1 MTPFRSSYTLSMRL
15 HNLLL
20 TLLAI
25 PALATLANAHV
36 RVSSPD
42 GGEMLQGQQT
52 FAIDWI
58 DIINHGSLVT
68 YEIEFSDDGGISWT
82 QVVAGLPY
90 SGGTST
96 YAWLV
101 PDLSTTQGRVRV
113 TMHVDQFTSYNDASN
128 GDFTI
133 SASYS
138 SYGSGTAVNGI
149 LPILEM
155 HNVPQAGSSIVIH
168 LSQAEVGADAHI
180 LVGSQQSNQPFSGV
194 TLLNNLNLAHLIM
207 TVDAN
212 GEVILPISLPSGA
225 IGVTAHVQVVI
236 ASTPNL
242 SATDGAQFTV
252 LP

>member
-1 MTPFRSSYTLSMRL
+1 MRFSTLF
-15 HNLLL
+15 L
-20 TLLAI
+20 TFLAI
-25 PALATLANAHV
+25 PVLATLANAHV

-42 GGEMLQGQQT
+42 GGEILQGQQT
-52 FAIDWI
+52 FSIDWI

-68 YEIEFSDDGGISWT
+68 YEIEFSDDGGISWV

-101 PDLSTTQGRVRV
+101 PDQNTTQGRVRV
-113 TMHVDQFTSYNDASN
+113 TMHVDPFTTYSDASN

-133 SASYS
+133 AASYN

-149 LPILEM
+149 LPMLEM

-180 LVGSQQSNQPFSGV
+180 LVGNQQTNQPFSGV
-194 TLLNNLNLAHLIM
+194 TLLNNRNLAHLVM

-212 GEVILPISLPSGA
+212 GEVILPISLPAGA
-225 IGVTAHVQVVI
+225 VGVTAHIQVVI

-242 SATDGAQFTV
+242 SATDGALFTI